1 MLNFKINNMD
11 EPSIETARRLPF
23 ELSKDESVIQEFP
36 RSKVPLFFIIFVSL
50 TLGSFF
56 FLNFIDLA
64 TGGPN
69 WFSNI
74 LGISTQSAKGTA
86 PIFAALSGVSI
97 AGGVLAG
104 YIYSANRMF
113 LTNEHVVR
121 IKQDGLVA
129 TDKKVISH
137 LNIEDIKA
145 RQNIIGSIFGYG
157 LLTMSTE
164 GQNATYEI
172 NFIRNPFDQV
182 RIATDARDEYQQAV
196 IDSGGRA
203 IPLAEER

>member
-1 MLNFKINNMD
+1 MENIENN
-11 EPSIETARRLPF
+11 PVKNLPF
-23 ELSKDESVIQEFP
+23 QLTKNEVIIQEFP
-36 RSKVPLFFIIFVSL
+36 RSKVPLFFILFL
-50 TLGSFF
+50 TLAFGSFF

-69 WFSNI
+69 WFSDT
-74 LGISTQSAKGTA
+74 LGISAKSAKETA
-86 PIFAALSGVSI
+86 PIFAALSAISFM
-97 AGGVLAG
+97 GGVISA

-113 LTNEHVVR
+113 LTNEHIVR

-145 RQNIIGSIFGYG
+145 RQNLIGGILGYG

-172 NFIRNPFDQV
+172 NFIKRPFEQV
-182 RIATDARDEYQQAV
+182 RIATDVRDEYQQSV

>member
-1 MLNFKINNMD
+1 MEDIKNDKVDN
-11 EPSIETARRLPF
+11 LPF
-23 ELSKDESVIQEFP
+23 QLTKNEVVIQEFP
-36 RSKVPLFFIIFVSL
+36 RSKVPLYFIVFL
-50 TLGSFF
+50 TLTFGSFF

-69 WFSNI
+69 WFSNA
-74 LGISTQSAKGTA
+74 LGIGSKSAKEAA
-86 PIFAALSGVSI
+86 PIFSALSAISLV
-97 AGGVLAG
+97 GGIISY

-113 LTNEHVVR
+113 LTNEHIIR
-121 IKQDGLVA
+121 IKQHGLVA

-145 RQNIIGSIFGYG
+145 RQNLIGGILGYG

-172 NFIRNPFDQV
+172 NFIKRPFEQV
-182 RIATDARDEYQQAV
+182 RIATDVRDEYQQSV
-196 IDSGGRA
+196 IDNGGGA
-203 IPLAEER
+203 IPLAEKR

>member
-1 MLNFKINNMD
+1 MD
-11 EPSIETARRLPF
+11 EIITERPVKLPF
-23 ELSKDESVIQEFP
+23 ELTKNEVVVQEFP
-36 RSKVPLFFIIFVSL
+36 RSRVPLYFILIL
-50 TLGSFF
+50 TLGFGSFF
-56 FLNFIDLA
+56 FLNFVDLLS
-64 TGGPN
+64 GGPN
-69 WFSNI
+69 WFSNM
-74 LGISTQSAKGTA
+74 LGISAESAKGTA
-86 PIFAALSGVSI
+86 PIFAALSGIVI
-97 AGGVLAG
+97 AGGVISA

-113 LTNEHVVR
+113 LTNEHIVR

-145 RQNIIGSIFGYG
+145 RQNLIGSILGYG

-172 NFIRNPFDQV
+172 NFIKRPFEQV
-182 RIATDARDEYQQAV
+182 RIATDVRDEYQQAV

>member
-1 MLNFKINNMD
+1 MPED
-11 EPSIETARRLPF
+11 TETTSTEKLPF
-23 ELSKDESVIQEFP
+23 TLTRDEHLIREFP
-36 RSKVPLFFIIFVSL
+36 RSKLIYLFILLIT
-50 TLGSFF
+50 TLSAGFF
-56 FLNFIDLA
+56 FVTYIDLS
-64 TGGPN
+64 TGGDSWLRAMANISAQTARDAAPILAVL
-69 WFSNI
+69 SLVSI
-74 LGISTQSAKGTA
+74 LGGVITA
-86 PIFAALSGVSI
+86 
-97 AGGVLAG
+97 

-145 RQNIIGSIFGYG
+145 RQNFIGGILGYG

-172 NFIRNPFDQV
+172 NFIRKPFEQV
-182 RIATDARDEYQQAV
+182 TLATEVRDEYQQAV
-196 IDSGGRA
+196 IDSGGQA